1 MKKNL
6 KYLIIATLLIVAVI
20 IIWLIFNKV
29 DNGKKEFSI
38 NDVSMSLKDETLASY
53 TGATFILKNDNDI
66 DMIYGDSYTIEVEKE
81 GKWEK
86 IDVKVDFN
94 SIAYILKAKSSK
106 EITINW
112 ENIYGK
118 LEPGKYRLIKNIS
131 YEKEKD
137 NYVDFS
143 VNAEFILYDDQIINK
158 I

>member
-1 MKKNL
+1 MKKYL
-6 KYLIIATLLIVAVI
+6 KHLIIAILLIVAII
-20 IIWLIFNKV
+20 IIWLIFNN
-29 DNGKKEFSI
+29 DDYGKKELSI
-38 NDVSMSLKDETLASY
+38 NGVSMSLKDETLASY
-53 TGATFILKNDNDI
+53 TGATFILKNDNNI
-66 DMIYGDSYTIEVEKE
+66 DMIYGDSYTIEVEKD

-86 IDVKVDFN
+86 FDVEGDFN
-94 SIAYILKAKSSK
+94 DIAYNLKAKSSK

-143 VNAEFILYDDQIINK
+143 VNAEFILYDD
-158 I
+158 

>member
-1 MKKNL
+1 MKKYL
-6 KYLIIATLLIVAVI
+6 KHLIIAILLIVAII
-20 IIWLIFNKV
+20 IIWLIFNN
-29 DNGKKEFSI
+29 DDYGKKELSI
-38 NDVSMSLKDETLASY
+38 NGVSMSLKDETLASY

-66 DMIYGDSYTIEVEKE
+66 DMIYGDSYTIEVEKD

-112 ENIYGK
+112 ENTYGK
-118 LEPGKYRLIKNIS
+118 LELGKYRLIKNIS

-143 VNAEFILYDDQIINK
+143 VNAEFILYDD
-158 I
+158 

>member
-1 MKKNL
+1 
-6 KYLIIATLLIVAVI
+6 
-20 IIWLIFNKV
+20 
-29 DNGKKEFSI
+29 
-38 NDVSMSLKDETLASY
+38 MSLKDETLASY

-112 ENIYGK
+112 ENAYGK
-118 LEPGKYRLIKNIS
+118 LEFGKYRLTKKFS

-137 NYVDFS
+137 NYVDFY
-143 VNAEFILYDDQIINK
+143 VNAEFILYDD
-158 I
+158 